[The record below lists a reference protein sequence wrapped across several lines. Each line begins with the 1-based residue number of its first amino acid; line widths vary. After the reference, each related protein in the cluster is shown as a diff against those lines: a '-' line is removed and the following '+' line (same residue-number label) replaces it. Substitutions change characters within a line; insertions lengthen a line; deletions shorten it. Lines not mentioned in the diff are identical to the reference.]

1 MGIENEGKGAA
12 SKTYNYDYEQYDDEN
27 KNAQT
32 MIEEIMADP
41 DLPHLKE
48 IIIGSWGGAW
58 EEDCQSIIDGIVEN
72 KEKFSHIEKLY
83 FGDMDYEECEV
94 SWIEQGDYSKLW
106 DALPQL
112 KEFTVKGS
120 MDLDLGKI
128 NHENLE
134 SLTIICGGLPVDI
147 FKKIQEARLP
157 KLKKLLLYIG
167 VDSYGFDGDLNT
179 IKKFLETADFPSLT
193 YLGLTDSELQDEVT
207 ELVLD
212 SKFMGQLETL
222 DLSNGTL
229 TDKGGQLLLD
239 RIPLWPNIRKLDVH
253 YHYLTNDMVKNL
265 KKLPIA
271 LDISDQN
278 EPHKYKGEIWM
289 NPMLTE

>member
-1 MGIENEGKGAA
+1 M
-12 SKTYNYDYEQYDDEN
+12 
-27 KNAQT
+27 
-32 MIEEIMADP
+32 
-41 DLPHLKE
+41 
-48 IIIGSWGGAW
+48 
-58 EEDCQSIIDGIVEN
+58 
-72 KEKFSHIEKLY
+72 
-83 FGDMDYEECEV
+83 
-94 SWIEQGDYSKLW
+94 
-106 DALPQL
+106 
-112 KEFTVKGS
+112 
-120 MDLDLGKI
+120 
-128 NHENLE
+128 
-134 SLTIICGGLPVDI
+134 DI